1 MHGHPRAR
9 RSVVVGVA
17 VTCLLMAGCSSGD
30 SAGSGASLATGE
42 VPTAAAVNAQVACSR
57 LYALDLFRRTT
68 VTSAGSLNER
78 GRVDALK
85 TYREFASGLVSAV
98 SAAVTIGALPASVQ
112 SDADRIDRSLQKVAK
127 AGGNVVDTKGT
138 VDARIAR
145 RSARIEV
152 ACIAAG
158 VAVPQEN
165 LDARS
170 G

>member
-1 MHGHPRAR
+1 M
-9 RSVVVGVA
+9 
-17 VTCLLMAGCSSGD
+17 
-30 SAGSGASLATGE
+30 
-42 VPTAAAVNAQVACSR
+42 
-57 LYALDLFRRTT
+57 
-68 VTSAGSLNER
+68 NER

-85 TYREFASGLVSAV
+85 AYRELASGLVSAV

-112 SDADRIDRSLQKVAK
+112 SDAERIDRSLQKVAK